1 MDMSTNHI
9 LVGLG
14 GTGGKILR
22 EFKMRMF
29 EEYPDAAERGKF
41 PIGLLY
47 VDSTR
52 EMMGIGRPD
61 FRVMGQDASFSE
73 SEFVDI
79 KSIDL
84 TAVLDNMNSYPAL
97 KGVVQ
102 NATAVKTA
110 IGALGEAAGQKR
122 RAGRVLFAA
131 NASRYLSA
139 LGNTYTNCTS
149 RSRTDDLMIHIFA
162 GLSGGTG
169 SGSIIDAI
177 VQTRKAYPDA
187 KIMVYAMVAEMRLPK
202 SGMDKGRYYQN
213 CYAALNE
220 LSALQAGRFE
230 PTDVTSEGRAA
241 KLFSPRIK
249 GVADGL
255 VLYSNVNEN
264 GMTVD
269 SFTEL
274 PRLVSDYA
282 FTRIF
287 LLTKDNDDAKD
298 FFRAYSFEN
307 MDDFCLEYDES
318 TPASRAAE
326 KQIARTKKINSF
338 GIKRI
343 IYPEQR
349 ILQHVT
355 YTIGRSVLYQFKYDN
370 WSDELGFVDEEKN
383 KDYNEL
389 YFKPEKVKKWMLDES
404 HLTLNEKIL
413 DADAAQKPFD
423 EYWHSKAIELAELAK
438 TADCPLEELHHML
451 NTVFDKQFRGK
462 GVEEFYRL
470 KTAVLE
476 EMVAEIRSNIEKQI
490 FEEWRNGEI
499 SIYDLV
505 NIANKLNTFVE
516 EQRQRIEKAKT
527 NNEEE
532 LAAIADEAKANVS
545 EWKDLNVLQRM
556 VGQGARLYAGHQEIL
571 ADYMTA
577 RTKMIAYDFAITMC
591 RRLSMVFN
599 NMFEEIMRFSQKI
612 SDAIAE
618 TERLITANQKVN
630 KGLEDKA
637 GAVIEV
643 SQEEDMMRFEK
654 TMLRKKDSQLNA
666 AKSLRN
672 SLLPEGT
679 FKNFGDLNNRIS
691 LDSLKDNLELKLA
704 TVIKEEHESICRSD
718 KQVLGLNVLAQLQ
731 QELTTDDAIRRFAL
745 DLVRQSGV
753 YLKFNDSEIR
763 RAVKNNE
770 NPTTNPASVFQ
781 KCILVSMPSPEE
793 NDQLKAFADK
803 LKQAF
808 SESFNQ
814 AEQVTIKVSQSSPRK
829 NEISIV
835 SVIYC
840 FPMRGIEWLS
850 TYRQRYEDLLN
861 TGNEVADRDN
871 SILLHAEGD
880 GKDLPNLFIADELK
894 PEEYWPHYMLAA
906 ALNIISKNDGAW
918 GYTETN
924 KFGRSVSTPIS
935 AAFVDI
941 VDSPNLTEDLREK
954 IMQRVKDL
962 VNDPEMTRADRDSI
976 EQAIID
982 FVGSEIVPSCAA
994 SLAERFEGY
1003 AEQAIAII
1011 KK

>member
-1 MDMSTNHI
+1 MDISTNHI

-29 EEYPDAAERGKF
+29 EEYPDAAERNKF

-52 EMMGIGRPD
+52 EMMGIGRAD

-102 NATAVKTA
+102 NASAVKTA

-139 LGNTYTNCTS
+139 LGNTYSNCTS
-149 RSRTDDLMIHIFA
+149 RSHTDELMIHIFA

-169 SGSIIDAI
+169 SGSIVDAI

-220 LSALQAGRFE
+220 LSALQSGRFE
-230 PTDVTSEGRAA
+230 PTDVTSEGRTA
-241 KLFSPRIK
+241 KLFSTRIK

-269 SFTEL
+269 SLTEL
-274 PRLVSDYA
+274 PRLVSDYV
-282 FTRIF
+282 FTRVF
-287 LLTKDNDDAKD
+287 LLTKENDDAKD

-307 MDDFCLEYDES
+307 MDDFCLEYDET
-318 TPASRAAE
+318 TPASRASE

-355 YTIGRSVLYQFKYDN
+355 YTIGRSILYQFKFNN
-370 WSDELGFVDEEKN
+370 WSDELGFVDEELN

-389 YFKPEKVKKWMLDES
+389 YFKPENIKKWKLDES

-413 DADAAQKPFD
+413 DSDAAQKPFD
-423 EYWHSKAIELAELAK
+423 EYWHGKAIELAELAK
-438 TADCPLEELHHML
+438 TASCPLEELHHML
-451 NTVFDKQFRGK
+451 NTVFDKQFRVK
-462 GVEEFYRL
+462 GVEEFFRM
-470 KTAVLE
+470 KTAVID
-476 EMVAEIRSNIEKQI
+476 EMAADIRSTIEKQL
-490 FEEWRNGEI
+490 FEKWRNGEI

-505 NIANKLNTFVE
+505 NVASKLNTFIDD
-516 EQRQRIEKAKT
+516 QRERLEKSKVA
-527 NNEEE
+527 NEEE
-532 LAAIADEAKANVS
+532 LAAIVDEAKANVS

-571 ADYMTA
+571 SDLMTA
-577 RTKMIAYDFAITMC
+577 RTKAVGYDFALSMC

-599 NMFEEIMRFSQKI
+599 NMFEEIMRFGQKI
-612 SDAIAE
+612 SEAITE
-618 TERLITANQKVN
+618 TERLITANQKIN
-630 KGLEDKA
+630 KGLEDKT

-643 SQEEDMMRFEK
+643 SEEEDMMRFEK
-654 TMLRKKDSQLNA
+654 TLLRKKDTQTEA

-672 SLLPEGT
+672 ALLPEGT
-679 FKNFGDLNNRIS
+679 FKNFGDLNSRIS
-691 LDSLKDNLELKLA
+691 LDNIKDSLELKLCD
-704 TVIKEEHESICRSD
+704 VIKTAHETICRSD

-781 KCILVSMPSPEE
+781 KCILVSMPSAED
-793 NDQLKAFADK
+793 NDQLKVFADK

-808 SESFNQ
+808 AESFNQ

-861 TGNEVADRDN
+861 TGNDVSDRDN

-880 GKDLPNLFIADELK
+880 GKNLPNLFIADELK
-894 PEEYWPHYMLAA
+894 PEQYWPYFILAA
-906 ALNIISKNDGAW
+906 ALNILTKNDGAW
-918 GYTETN
+918 GYSETN
-924 KFGRSVSTPIS
+924 KFGRSVSTPIAS
-935 AAFVDI
+935 VFVDI
-941 VDSPNLTEDLREK
+941 VDSNDLNEDLREK
-954 IMQRVKDL
+954 ITQRVKDL
-962 VNDPEMTRADRDSI
+962 ISDPEMTRADRDSI

-982 FVGSEIVPSCAA
+982 FVGQEIVPSCAA
-994 SLAERFEGY
+994 SLAERFENY
-1003 AEQAIAII
+1003 AEQAIELI